1 MSRFKHQICKP
12 LYQIK
17 AYRTSYQT
25 IPNILKQ
32 MNCEFNFSRLLNANA
47 QITFWMLH
55 VKANFVFRLFNAFL
69 YFRGQIKVVKT
80 NVSAICHIQFQW
92 KVTEHFLNR
101 IKKYVRVIVQKSLL
115 KKKYLEIKNLQAQ
128 FYFPYAKLGIVQ
140 IWEESNKFPLTCS
153 SLKCLLLVKK
163 MDRENSTEKIC
174 LLCKQTPPTN
184 TVNWVF
190 R

>member
-92 KVTEHFLNR
+92 KVTEPFWNR
-101 IKKYVRVIVQKSLL
+101 IKK
-115 KKKYLEIKNLQAQ
+115 KNMDWSYKNRSWKNV
-128 FYFPYAKLGIVQ
+128 FTN
-140 IWEESNKFPLTCS
+140 NKFADTFLFFLNLRAIEQIPFDL
-153 SLKCLLLVKK
+153 
-163 MDRENSTEKIC
+163 
-174 LLCKQTPPTN
+174 
-184 TVNWVF
+184 
-190 R
+190 